1 MRTGLSS
8 ATAKPDAAIYA
19 EIRSNRWWQAL
30 TMMTRLKQHGV
41 QLRGRPALSAAARG
55 GCWLL
60 VLEVFER
67 MLDNGEPCAPS
78 SVSEVTNACGR
89 GSWQHSLQ
97 LLQGMRNS
105 HIEPTVE
112 SFNAVSSSCEKVTVK
127 MVNSSWTG
135 WKWSLQCLEEASAK
149 SLRASII
156 SYNTAMATVGQAL
169 HWYHSFS
176 VLSVLC
182 SLEQSPCIPDDFS
195 INTLA
200 TACEKKFRWEA
211 AVEALKFGA
220 RKGIEVDVIGINAV
234 ISACGTNGQWQ
245 VGSKILM
252 DLYGAGIVASQ
263 VSFAAT
269 ASACE
274 KANLWIRPLQL
285 LRVAKFAHLSGSVL
299 HGVALDALEKQGL
312 WQRALH
318 LFALKFLHH
327 GCDGSISKKL
337 ARLMDPMAVSAVVSA
352 CKDSWK
358 RTLSLTAEAN
368 NFPGAMSTE
377 AWNACIYS
385 CVGHVPIQDLL
396 DWMTASQFEPDML
409 SYVAL
414 NKPGQN
420 LIADSQSTKFLF
432 KIRSEAVDALRRSS
446 SKKFKDL
453 NCARYH
459 LSMAVLHQRLQ
470 VCSHHRHQL
479 RLRPRL
485 WL

>member
-1 MRTGLSS
+1 MRTRLSS
-8 ATAKPDAAIYA
+8 AKPAKPDAAIYA
-19 EIRSNRWWQAL
+19 EIRSNRSWQAL

-41 QLRGRPALSAAARG
+41 RLHGRPALSAAARG
-55 GCWLL
+55 GRWLL
-60 VLEVFER
+60 VLEVLER
-67 MLDNGEPCAPS
+67 MIDNGEPCAPS
-78 SVSEVTNACGR
+78 SVSEVTYACGR

-112 SFNAVSSSCEKVTVK
+112 SFNAVSSSCEKATVR
-127 MVNSSWTG
+127 VNSNSWTG
-135 WKWSLQCLEEASAK
+135 WKCSLQCLQEASAK

-156 SYNTAMATVGQAL
+156 SYNTAMATLGQAL

-182 SLEQSPCIPDDFS
+182 SLGQNPCTPDDFS

-220 RKGIEVDVIGINAV
+220 RKGIEVDVIGVNAV

-245 VGSKILM
+245 VGSKMLM

-285 LRVAKFAHLSGSVL
+285 LRVAKFAQLSGSVL

-327 GCDGSISKKL
+327 GCHGSSKKL
-337 ARLMDPMAVSAVVSA
+337 ERLMDPIAVSAVVSA
-352 CKDSWK
+352 CKDSWR
-358 RTLSLTAEAN
+358 RTLSLTAQAN

-385 CVGHVPIQDLL
+385 CVGHVPIQNLL

-414 NKPGQN
+414 NTLNKPGQN
-420 LIADSQSTKFLF
+420 LIADSQSTEFLF
-432 KIRSEAVDALRRSS
+432 KIRSEAVDALRR
-446 SKKFKDL
+446 L
-453 NCARYH
+453 
-459 LSMAVLHQRLQ
+459 VPLHYAK
-470 VCSHHRHQL
+470 
-479 RLRPRL
+479 
-485 WL
+485 